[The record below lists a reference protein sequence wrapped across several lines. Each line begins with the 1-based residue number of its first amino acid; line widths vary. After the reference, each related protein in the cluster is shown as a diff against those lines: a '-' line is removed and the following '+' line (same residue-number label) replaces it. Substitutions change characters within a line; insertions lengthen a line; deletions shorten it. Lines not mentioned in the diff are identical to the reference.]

1 MSKSYCLL
9 LNPAALLLSFFV
21 GSAQASHA
29 QSPIEPAAAARRN
42 IVSVSP
48 VELFYKTQL
57 GYERGVGPHSS
68 VGLLGSYHYGNL
80 AGYQGWQTTGYYRH
94 FFTRQFPTGLYL
106 QLQASVCSYWQ
117 DANLINQKTS
127 KPYSLRYRGL
137 SGGGGLGLGYRGYFL
152 RRATGGRLLWNAL
165 LGLRGQARPVATY
178 DETIY
183 RPEVGFLGI
192 SDDANWYLGPSPGS
206 LAHGLLTLDYQF

>member
-9 LNPAALLLSFFV
+9 LQRAALLLLFFV

-29 QSPIEPAAAARRN
+29 QAPTAPVAAVRPN

-68 VGLLGSYHYGNL
+68 VGVLGSYHYGNV
-80 AGYQGWQTTGYYRH
+80 AAYEGWQTTGYYRY
-94 FFTRQFPTGLYL
+94 FLTRQFPAGLYL
-106 QLQASVCSYWQ
+106 QLQASVFNYWQ

-127 KPYSLRYRGL
+127 KPYSFRYQEL
-137 SGGGGLGLGYRGYFL
+137 SGGAGIGLGYRGYLL
-152 RRATGGRLLWNAL
+152 RRASGGHLLWNAL
-165 LGLRGQARPVATY
+165 LGLRGQARPVANY
-178 DETIY
+178 DETLY
-183 RPEVGFLGI
+183 RPNVGFLGI